1 MEEIKVLVTGAF
13 GHLGTHTLQA
23 LFENP
28 RAEITAF
35 DIKSKTSKKIAK
47 KLRKKGE
54 FEVIW
59 GDIRDKDSVFK
70 VVDGQNCI
78 IHLAALLLPTTE
90 DNPTLGREVN
100 VNGLINVIEAAE
112 RQDPMPRLV
121 FTSSIATM
129 GPSSPDLPPRKVK
142 DPQIP
147 LNEYGKTKIEGE
159 KLLRASNL
167 PWVILRVGMASP
179 FKVTEYMMNNL
190 FEIPLD
196 QKVEILH
203 AKDAGSA
210 LSNAID
216 ADVVKKTLFLGGGE
230 SCRLT
235 QREFL
240 TKQFQSVNIIMP
252 PESAFRVPKS
262 PDEWFYTHWMDTE
275 ESEYLLNYQNHSF
288 DDYVKDYI
296 EFIGFKRHIIKLVKN
311 KVLESMLKSSTYYKK
326 P

>member
-1 MEEIKVLVTGAF
+1 MEDIKVLVTGAF
-13 GHLGTHTLQA
+13 GHLGSHTVQA

-35 DIKSKTSKKIAK
+35 DIKSKDSEKIAK
-47 KLRKKGE
+47 KLRKKGK
-54 FEVIW
+54 FRVIW
-59 GDIRDKDSVFK
+59 GDIRNKESVFEA
-70 VVDGQNCI
+70 VNGQNCI

-112 RQDPMPRLV
+112 RQTPMPRLV

-129 GPSSPDLPPRKVK
+129 GPSSPDLPLKKVT

-159 KLLRASNL
+159 KLLRVSSL

-203 AKDAGSA
+203 AMDAGTA
-210 LSNAID
+210 LAHAID
-216 ADVVKKTLFLGGGE
+216 ADVVNKTLFLGGGE
-230 SCRLT
+230 SCCLT

-240 TKQFQSVNIIMP
+240 TKQFNSVNLIMP
-252 PESAFRVPKS
+252 PESAFRVPTS
-262 PDEWFYTHWMDTE
+262 PDEWFYMHWMDTE
-275 ESEYLLNYQNHSF
+275 ESERLLNYQKHSF

-296 EFIGFKRHIIKLVKN
+296 KFIGFKRHIIKLVKN
-311 KVLESMLKSSTYYKK
+311 KALESMLKRSPYYKK